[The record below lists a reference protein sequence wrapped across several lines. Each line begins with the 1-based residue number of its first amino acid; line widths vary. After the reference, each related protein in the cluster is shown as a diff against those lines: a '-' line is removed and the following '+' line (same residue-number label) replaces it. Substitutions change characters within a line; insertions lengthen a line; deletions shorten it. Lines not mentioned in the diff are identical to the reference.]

1 MRELL
6 EVLTAANTLQ
16 PELMHVGSSWDI
28 AELTAIPCQ
37 VTAALKVSL
46 LLTPWLKQTLG

>member
-1 MRELL
+1 
-6 EVLTAANTLQ
+6 
-16 PELMHVGSSWDI
+16 MHVGSSWDI

-46 LLTPWLKQTLG
+46 PLAPWLKQTLGYRRAR